1 MRMSTKMF
9 IFAAGVAVGSLSTW
23 YSVKRYYEKVAN
35 DEIDSMKEWVANRL
49 EEQKESFAN
58 KNDND
63 VEKIRPDSPSKKP
76 DLKEYAAMVNNLGYK
91 DYSHRNENNED
102 EDEEEIHEPMEDD
115 DEDDDED
122 EDDELDGFF
131 SDHIFVIKPESL
143 GEKEDDGY
151 RIETLTHYA
160 DGVLTD
166 EQNNIIEDVEG
177 TVGAGYAKFFGVYED
192 DAVCVRNEY
201 DKVDYEILADLREY
215 SSLNKNNS
223 HPTEDE

>member
-9 IFAAGVAVGSLSTW
+9 IFAAGIAVGSLSTW

-49 EEQKESFAN
+49 EEQKESLAE
-58 KNDND
+58 KNND
-63 VEKIRPDSPSKKP
+63 DAKKIRPDSPSNKP

-91 DYSHRNENNED
+91 DYSRRNEKSD
-102 EDEEEIHEPMEDD
+102 DEEEIHEPMEDD
-115 DEDDDED
+115 EDED
-122 EDDELDGFF
+122 EDDVLDGFF
-131 SDHIFVIKPESL
+131 SDHIFVIKPESF
-143 GEKEDDGY
+143 GEKDDEGY
-151 RIETLTHYA
+151 REVSLTHYA

-166 EQNNIIEDVEG
+166 ERDNIIEDVEG

-192 DAVCVRNEY
+192 DAVYVRNEY

-223 HPTEDE
+223 HPMEDE

>member
-9 IFAAGVAVGSLSTW
+9 IFAAGVAIGSLSTW
-23 YSVKRYYEKVAN
+23 YSVKRYYKKVAD

-49 EEQKESFAN
+49 EEQKESFAK

-76 DLKEYAAMVNNLGYK
+76 DLKEYTAMVNNLGYK
-91 DYSHRNENNED
+91 DYSHRDKNDND
-102 EDEEEIHEPMEDD
+102 DEEEIHESM
-115 DEDDDED
+115 EDDDED
-122 EDDELDGFF
+122 EDDALDGFF
-131 SDHIFVIKPESL
+131 SDHIFVIKPESF
-143 GEKEDDGY
+143 GEKEDEGY
-151 RIETLTHYA
+151 QMVSLTHYA

-166 EQNNIIEDVEG
+166 ERDNIIEDVEG

-192 DAVCVRNEY
+192 DAVYVRNEY

>member
-23 YSVKRYYEKVAN
+23 YSVKRYYKKVAD

-49 EEQKESFAN
+49 EEQKESFAK

-63 VEKIRPDSPSKKP
+63 VEKIRQDSPSKKP

-91 DYSHRNENNED
+91 DYSHRDKNDND
-102 EDEEEIHEPMEDD
+102 DEEEIHESME
-115 DEDDDED
+115 DED

-131 SDHIFVIKPESL
+131 SDHIFVIKPESF
-143 GEKEDDGY
+143 GEKEVEGY
-151 RIETLTHYA
+151 QMVSLTHYA

-166 EQNNIIEDVEG
+166 ERDNIIEDVEG

-192 DAVCVRNEY
+192 DAVYVRNEY

-215 SSLNKNNS
+215 SSLNKNSS

>member
-23 YSVKRYYEKVAN
+23 YSVKRYYKKVAD

-49 EEQKESFAN
+49 EEQKESFAK
-58 KNDND
+58 KNDNY

-91 DYSHRNENNED
+91 DYSHRDKNDN
-102 EDEEEIHEPMEDD
+102 
-115 DEDDDED
+115 DDED

-131 SDHIFVIKPESL
+131 SDHIFVIKPESF
-143 GEKEDDGY
+143 GEKEDEGY
-151 RIETLTHYA
+151 QMVSLTHYA

-166 EQNNIIEDVEG
+166 ERDNIIEDVEG

-192 DAVCVRNEY
+192 DAVYVRNEY

-215 SSLNKNNS
+215 SSLNKNSS

>member
-9 IFAAGVAVGSLSTW
+9 IFAAGVAVGSLS
-23 YSVKRYYEKVAN
+23 
-35 DEIDSMKEWVANRL
+35 
-49 EEQKESFAN
+49 
-58 KNDND
+58 NDND
-63 VEKIRPDSPSKKP
+63 GEKSRPDSPSKKP

-91 DYSHRNENNED
+91 DYSHRDKNDND
-102 EDEEEIHEPMEDD
+102 DEEEIHESM
-115 DEDDDED
+115 EDDDED

-131 SDHIFVIKPESL
+131 SDHIFVIKPESF
-143 GEKEDDGY
+143 GEKEDEGY
-151 RIETLTHYA
+151 QMVSLTHYA

-166 EQNNIIEDVEG
+166 ERDNIIEDVEG

-192 DAVCVRNEY
+192 DAVYVRNEY

-215 SSLNKNNS
+215 SSLNKNSS